1 MNHLEKSTTTAFS
14 GMHCELLK
22 HSDVYR
28 YINGT
33 KILNK
38 ITNLPQQDIFI
49 HTITYMVF
57 HSAQTL

>member
-1 MNHLEKSTTTAFS
+1 MNHLEKYTTTFS

-22 HSDVYR
+22 HPDV

-38 ITNLPQQDIFI
+38 ITNLPQDIS
-49 HTITYMVF
+49 Y
-57 HSAQTL
+57 TL